1 MQPPFLVLVRLYS
14 PGRRRQRRRRPSPCA
29 SCDSLFIDLVSLAW
43 VRRLND
49 RKGAAPFP
57 FHCLC
62 SSIFS
67 PACKSTMTGGFTYSL
82 MCIYIGLPI
91 FRHTL
96 LHCKK
101 KLIFRTFHTESRYV
115 YLLFLYYLDLFTLHN
130 FWYIFNTI
138 YCAVLSA

>member
-1 MQPPFLVLVRLYS
+1 MQPPFLVLVQLYS

-62 SSIFS
+62 SSIFF
-67 PACKSTMTGGFTYSL
+67 ARMQEYYDLVSL